1 MPTLVVRGP
10 DGKEREVT
18 LSGDMSIGRAEGCD
32 LVLAEGGVSRQHAK
46 MSVKGESVVVED
58 TGSANGTYIEGQ
70 RIGAPTIVPPGKVV
84 QVGDYELRVK
94 PGGGASLAII
104 KRPKTGGGPARGGG
118 MALGDMASAPST
130 RTMPRRAG
138 SGAPAPERR
147 DPAARPARSPR
158 PPPGPRVVRDVPEGP
173 SLVGSSG
180 LWKNK
185 RWAIA
190 GKI

>member
-1 MPTLVVRGP
+1 MPTLVVRSP

-46 MSVKGESVVVED
+46 MTVKGESVVIED

-94 PGGGASLAII
+94 AGA
-104 KRPKTGGGPARGGG
+104 
-118 MALGDMASAPST
+118 
-130 RTMPRRAG
+130 
-138 SGAPAPERR
+138 
-147 DPAARPARSPR
+147 
-158 PPPGPRVVRDVPEGP
+158 
-173 SLVGSSG
+173 
-180 LWKNK
+180 
-185 RWAIA
+185 
-190 GKI
+190 

>member
-46 MSVKGESVVVED
+46 MTVKGDSVVIED

-70 RIGAPTIVPPGKVV
+70 RIGAPTIVPLGKKV

-94 PGGGASLAII
+94 AGGGPSLAVI
-104 KRPKTGGGPARGGG
+104 KRPRTGGGPARGGG

-130 RTMPRRAG
+130 RTMPKRAG
-138 SGAPAPERR
+138 SGAPPAPERR
-147 DPAARPARSPR
+147 DPLARRPGR
-158 PPPGPRVVRDVPEGP
+158 PPPGPRVVPDAVEGP
-173 SLVGSSG
+173 TLVGTSG

-185 RWAIA
+185 RW
-190 GKI
+190 

>member
-46 MSVKGESVVVED
+46 MTVKGDSVVIED

-94 PGGGASLAII
+94 AGSGPSLAII
-104 KRPKTGGGPARGGG
+104 KRPRTGSGAAAGARV
-118 MALGDMASAPST
+118 ALGEGGAPST
-130 RTMPRRAG
+130 RTLPMRVG
-138 SGAPAPERR
+138 NGVPAPEQR
-147 DPAARPARSPR
+147 A
-158 PPPGPRVVRDVPEGP
+158 
-173 SLVGSSG
+173 
-180 LWKNK
+180 
-185 RWAIA
+185 
-190 GKI
+190 